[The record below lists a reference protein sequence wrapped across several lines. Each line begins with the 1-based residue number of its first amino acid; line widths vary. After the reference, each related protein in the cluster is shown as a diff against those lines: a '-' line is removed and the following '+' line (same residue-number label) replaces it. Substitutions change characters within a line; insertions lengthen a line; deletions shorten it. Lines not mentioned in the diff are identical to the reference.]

1 MLEEILMTF
10 YDCCFIGFCAI
21 LFLHYL
27 FLFVDED
34 SRYQKKKF
42 KKSLERIFD
51 YLASMTKAGDRYP
64 IIKVIYKNKEFAIG
78 IYKKEHNYRY
88 TTYDIFINGDEAGTF
103 HILGDCCKKYYY
115 FETMNNRYKHEVMD
129 IVRAG
134 AKEINKRDKERNKAV
149 ARETNSWNEYS
160 YFK

>member
-1 MLEEILMTF
+1 MTF
-10 YDCCFIGFCAI
+10 YDCCFVAFCAI

-27 FLFVDED
+27 YLFVDDD
-34 SRYQKKKF
+34 SKF
-42 KKSLERIFD
+42 KKNRFRKSIEHVYKQIVHMNEYTHDGVKFHEV
-51 YLASMTKAGDRYP
+51 
-64 IIKVIYKNKEFAIG
+64 KVIHKNKEFAIG

-103 HILGDCCKKYYY
+103 HILGDCCRSYYY
-115 FETMNNRYKHEVMD
+115 FETQNNRYKSEVMD

-134 AKEINKRDKERNKAV
+134 AKEIKKQAKATT
-149 ARETNSWNEYS
+149 EKTGSWNEYS